1 MLHDQPDE
9 ALDVPSNE
17 EELFGIAAQIGIWQ
31 SANALSDA
39 KLLKKF
45 PGLGSTKTYK
55 KLLGRDDEQLNVG
68 TWLPAY
74 KGVLRII
81 EEETQE
87 RTSRVLPD
95 LSHMISVSTP
105 AMRLTMSTGN
115 KRLML
120 IQGDTG
126 AGKTTALKHVASQLP
141 GSVVFVEADEAW
153 DSKTAA
159 AAALCLKVGVK
170 IKGST
175 VRNEDDLP
183 HNFAKLQS
191 LLITTLQSRRI
202 IAIDEGHHMSGKT
215 LNMLKTL
222 INKTNSV
229 FIVAAM
235 PTLWRKLQM
244 LSWEEAKQLKLNR
257 LFANVMLDGP
267 TAEDAMKYFASH
279 LKLMGDV
286 KKAVASVAEAS
297 ARFGCMAFLES
308 VVDQCATYGAADEVD
323 TATLMK
329 AATDVKARCEGR

>member
-9 ALDVPSNE
+9 TLEVPSNE

-95 LSHMISVSTP
+95 LSHMLSVSTP
-105 AMRLTMSTGN
+105 AMQLTMRTGN

-126 AGKTTALKHVASQLP
+126 AGKSTALHHVAAQLP
-141 GSVVFVEADEAW
+141 GSVVIVEADESW

-159 AAALCLKVGVK
+159 AAALCLKLGVK
-170 IKGST
+170 IKGNA
-175 VRNEDDLP
+175 VRSEDDLP
-183 HNFAKLQS
+183 RNFARLQS

-202 IAIDEGHHMSGKT
+202 IGIDEGH
-215 LNMLKTL
+215 
-222 INKTNSV
+222 
-229 FIVAAM
+229 
-235 PTLWRKLQM
+235 P
-244 LSWEEAKQLKLNR
+244 
-257 LFANVMLDGP
+257 
-267 TAEDAMKYFASH
+267 
-279 LKLMGDV
+279 
-286 KKAVASVAEAS
+286 
-297 ARFGCMAFLES
+297 AR
-308 VVDQCATYGAADEVD
+308 
-323 TATLMK
+323 
-329 AATDVKARCEGR
+329 

>member
-1 MLHDQPDE
+1 MLHDQQDE
-9 ALDVPSNE
+9 GLEVPSNE

-95 LSHMISVSTP
+95 LSHMLSVSTP
-105 AMRLTMSTGN
+105 AMQLTMRTGN

-126 AGKTTALKHVASQLP
+126 AGKSTALHHVAAQLP
-141 GSVVFVEADEAW
+141 GSVVIVEADESW

-159 AAALCLKVGVK
+159 AAALCLKLGVK
-170 IKGST
+170 IKGNT
-175 VRNEDDLP
+175 VRSEDDLP
-183 HNFAKLQS
+183 RNFARLQS

-202 IAIDEGHHMSGKT
+202 IGIDEGHHMSGEV
-215 LNMLKTL
+215 LNLIKTL
-222 INKTNSV
+222 INRTPCEV
-229 FIVAAM
+229 VLAAM
-235 PTLWRKLQM
+235 DSLMKRLEWGSYEEVRQLTQNHLAERVRYGLPASADVGAMVTRRTGFTPDKSQVDTLG
-244 LSWEEAKQLKLNR
+244 AKAAKN
-257 LFANVMLDGP
+257 G
-267 TAEDAMKYFASH
+267 H
-279 LKLMGDV
+279 LKFVTLV
-286 KKAVASVAEAS
+286 CRKATKLA
-297 ARFGCMAFLES
+297 GK
-308 VVDQCATYGAADEVD
+308 DQVTADILN
-323 TATLMK
+323 TAMDQVERT
-329 AATDVKARCEGR
+329 R